1 MQTNDGNKSNPS
13 SLKKPWYTKTAG
25 SNMMNKQGFLAG
37 LSGTTEA
44 GPTAA
49 AIMQSDSA
57 VTFWKNIQHNYT
69 KFDKLVNTDNY
80 YQ

>member
-1 MQTNDGNKSNPS
+1 MQKNDSNASNPS
-13 SLKKPWYTKTAG
+13 SWNVPWYTKTAPH
-25 SNMMNKQGFLAG
+25 MMNKQGFLAG

-44 GPTAA
+44 GPIAA

>member
-1 MQTNDGNKSNPS
+1 
-13 SLKKPWYTKTAG
+13 
-25 SNMMNKQGFLAG
+25 MMNKQGFLAG

>member
-1 MQTNDGNKSNPS
+1 MQKNDSNASNPS
-13 SLKKPWYTKTAG
+13 SWNVPWYTKTG
-25 SNMMNKQGFLAG
+25 SHMMNKQGFLAG

-44 GPTAA
+44 GPIAA